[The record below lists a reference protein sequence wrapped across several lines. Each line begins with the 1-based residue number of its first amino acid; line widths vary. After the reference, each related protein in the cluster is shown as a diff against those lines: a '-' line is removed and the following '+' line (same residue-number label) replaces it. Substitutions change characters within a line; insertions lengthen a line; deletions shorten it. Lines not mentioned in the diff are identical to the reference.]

1 MSFSLRG
8 LARVLVTL
16 LMCVAA
22 FFAGR
27 ALWSHYMSDPWT
39 RDAKVRADIVG
50 VAPDVSG
57 LVSEVLVQDNQPVKA
72 GEVLFRID
80 PARFAIALRQSEA
93 ALAGGRATLEQAARE
108 LKRYEKLGDVVS
120 QQKTEQAQLAL
131 DSAAAAVQQATAARD
146 LAKLNLER
154 SEVRAPVTGV
164 ITNFTVRPGDYVA
177 AGAAKV
183 ALIDT
188 DSLRVEAY
196 LEETKLNRVHV
207 GDSAT
212 IWLMGQP
219 TPLHGHVESI
229 AAGIED
235 RERTIGSG
243 LLANINPTFS
253 WVRLA
258 QRVPV
263 RIRLDPAPDGV
274 NLVAGMTATVYINQ
288 GYNNQAGDRP
298 QKTKQETKQEMKQ
311 DGASQ
316 QNGAPASPR

>member
-1 MSFSLRG
+1 MTFSLRG

-57 LVSEVLVQDNQPVKA
+57 LVSEVLVQDNQTVKA
-72 GEVLFRID
+72 GDVLFRID
-80 PARFAIALRQSEA
+80 PARFTIALRQAEA
-93 ALAGGRATLEQAARE
+93 ALAGGKATLEQAARE

-146 LAKLNLER
+146 LARLNLER
-154 SEVRAPVTGV
+154 SEVRAPVSGV

-188 DSLRVEAY
+188 ASLRVEAY

-235 RERTIGSG
+235 RERTVGAG

-258 QRVPV
+258 QRIPV

-288 GYNNQAGDRP
+288 GYTNQAGDRP
-298 QKTKQETKQEMKQ
+298 QETKQEMKQ
-311 DGASQ
+311 EMKKDGAPKQ
-316 QNGAPASPR
+316 DGAPAGPR

>member
-1 MSFSLRG
+1 MTFSLRG

-57 LVSEVLVQDNQPVKA
+57 LVSEVLVQDNQTVKA
-72 GEVLFRID
+72 GDVLFRID
-80 PARFAIALRQSEA
+80 PARFTIALRQAEA
-93 ALAGGRATLEQAARE
+93 ALAGGKATLEQAARE

-146 LAKLNLER
+146 LARLNLER
-154 SEVRAPVTGV
+154 SEVRAPVSGV

-188 DSLRVEAY
+188 ASLRVEAY

-235 RERTIGSG
+235 RERTVGAG

-258 QRVPV
+258 QRIPV

-288 GYNNQAGDRP
+288 GYTNQAGDRP
-298 QKTKQETKQEMKQ
+298 QETKQEMKQ
-311 DGASQ
+311 EMKKDGASKQ
-316 QNGAPASPR
+316 DGAPAGPR

>member
-1 MSFSLRG
+1 MTFSLRG

-57 LVSEVLVQDNQPVKA
+57 LVSEVLVQDNQTVKA
-72 GEVLFRID
+72 GDVLFRID
-80 PARFAIALRQSEA
+80 PARFTIALRQAEA
-93 ALAGGRATLEQAARE
+93 ALAGGKATLEQAARE

-146 LAKLNLER
+146 LARLNLER
-154 SEVRAPVTGV
+154 SEVRAPVSGV

-235 RERTIGSG
+235 RERTVGAG

-258 QRVPV
+258 QRIPV

-288 GYNNQAGDRP
+288 GYTNQAGDRP
-298 QKTKQETKQEMKQ
+298 QETKQEMKQ
-311 DGASQ
+311 EMKKDGASKQ
-316 QNGAPASPR
+316 DGAPAGPR